1 MQIAAGEAKVI
12 TDIVLLSFSGYVCN
26 SIYETVKI
34 TFLGTGTS
42 QGVPV
47 IACECAVCQSADPM
61 DKRLRA
67 SLMVETAAN
76 TIVIDA
82 GPDFRQQMLNAKVKK
97 LDAILL
103 THEHKD
109 HIAGMDDLRAFNYKS
124 QAAIDIYAEERVQ
137 GAVRKEYAYV
147 FSENHYPG
155 VPRMELHNIDNYKLE
170 LKGDTVTPLRVF
182 HYRLPIFGFRIGDM
196 AYITD
201 ANYIPEETKEQLI
214 GVKYLV
220 INALRKEKHISHY
233 SLGEALGLIR
243 EVSPRKAY
251 ITHIGHQMGKHAE
264 VNSELPVNVTLA
276 WDGLEVACEE

>member
-1 MQIAAGEAKVI
+1 M
-12 TDIVLLSFSGYVCN
+12 TPDIVLLSFSGYVCI
-26 SIYETVKI
+26 SIDETLKI

-47 IACECAVCQSADPM
+47 IACECAICQSPDPM

-67 SLMVETAAN
+67 SLLVETASN

-97 LDAILL
+97 MDAILL

-109 HIAGMDDLRAFNYKS
+109 HIAGMDDLRAFNHKS
-124 QAAIDIYAEERVQ
+124 QAAIDIYAEERVLA
-137 GAVRKEYAYV
+137 AVRKEYAYV

-155 VPRMELHNIDNYKLE
+155 VPRMELHNIDDFNFE
-170 LKGDTVTPLRVF
+170 IKGDIIIPLRVF
-182 HYRLPIFGFRIGDM
+182 HYRLPVFGFRIGDM

-201 ANYIPEETKEQLI
+201 ANYIPEETKEKLI

-233 SLGEALGLIR
+233 SLDEALGLIR

-264 VNSELPVNVTLA
+264 VNRELPVNVTLA
-276 WDGLEVACEE
+276 WDGLEVTCEE